1 MTMTLL
7 KLKKF
12 FIAGSILIG
21 LVLAGTAC
29 SYDDDDDDGY
39 ATPTS
44 PAIVEADYSEAAN
57 KAVYTPKV

>member
-1 MTMTLL
+1 MTLL
-7 KLKKF
+7 KLKKY
-12 FIAGSILIG
+12 FIAGSLLIG

-44 PAIVEADYSEAAN
+44 PAIVEADYNEAEKN
-57 KAVYTPKV
+57 AVFAPKV